1 MDDWHANFQFWRVVL
16 TIPILAVGRLHLY
29 GMVHLKETDFINQ
42 EDDTYGRAV
51 MHTRSN
57 GPEYLFARKL
67 DNENNTSAILHFMQ

>member
-1 MDDWHANFQFWRVVL
+1 
-16 TIPILAVGRLHLY
+16 
-29 GMVHLKETDFINQ
+29 MVHLKETDFINQ

-67 DNENNTSAILHFMQ
+67 DNENNTSAILYFMQQ